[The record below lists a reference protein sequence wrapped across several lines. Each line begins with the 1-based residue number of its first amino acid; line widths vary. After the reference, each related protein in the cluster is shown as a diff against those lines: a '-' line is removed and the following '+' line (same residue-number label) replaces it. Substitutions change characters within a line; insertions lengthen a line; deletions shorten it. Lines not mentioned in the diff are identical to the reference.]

1 MADWLTLNFQG
12 ADGATSWTEEAQGLT
27 PDTST
32 LCELDTAQAYTGT
45 SSLLLVGNIG
55 ELALGG
61 CQYTVPGFDP
71 TSMHFEFSLRV
82 ATGCY
87 AASVYLG
94 DSGGNY
100 GIVIGYSDGVGGQC
114 EITDSGQNI
123 VVSETPSI
131 ALDAWHKCEVDIN
144 GTYVSVKIDNV
155 VIGSGTAT
163 GGESFSGIDLL
174 ILGGFES
181 SWIGHVLIQDP
192 VPETAIVSSNLSLE
206 AHHDA
211 PDAGLEPVAS
221 VSATTT
227 WTGTRESGLAATGG
241 LTADCEFGYFARLNA
256 SLPML
261 VLTPRTGLRAELTLP
276 ALTVS
281 GTLTSDYAV
290 RARLTLPRL
299 LVSGNVQSGYVA
311 TANLTLPAL
320 RLVGTLDT
328 GTILTLSRSLPIF
341 TLSSNVMQG
350 EIASLNASLPALSL
364 SAAILQS
371 EALTL
376 AASLPGLRLAGHVDT
391 GNRLYLVVNESN
403 LALTEFETYPFNSM
417 AEFGGKNF
425 AAGAT
430 GIYLLEGSFDDGAI
444 TEWEIKPGT
453 LDLVKD
459 GARRY
464 VRYILL
470 ACRPS
475 GDAML
480 VVTTEDGSQYEYA
493 VETVGET
500 NQEIR
505 VKVGKGLRGRYLDI
519 ALRQGEDG
527 GSLFLDKFEVHS
539 DPVPVGRNWK

>member
-55 ELALGG
+55 EVAPGG

-71 TSMHFEFSLRV
+71 TRMHFEFSIQA
-82 ATGCY
+82 ATGCPTCAVALY
-87 AASVYLG
+87 DATQS
-94 DSGGNY
+94 Y
-100 GIVIGYSDGVGGQC
+100 GIGLEYGDGLGWICVV
-114 EITDSGQNI
+114 TDSGSNSVI
-123 VVSETPSI
+123 SETPALS
-131 ALDAWHKCEVDIN
+131 LDAFHKVEVDVY
-144 GTYVSVKIDNV
+144 GTSITVKIDDV
-155 VIGSGTAT
+155 VVGSGSAT
-163 GGESFSGIDLL
+163 GGESFAGLECL
-174 ILGGFES
+174 FLAGFES

-192 VPETAIVSSNLSLE
+192 DPITATISADIDLE
-206 AHHDA
+206 AHHDH
-211 PDAGLEPVAS
+211 PDSGLEPVAS

-227 WTGTRESGLAATGG
+227 WTGARESSLAATGG

-350 EIASLNASLPALSL
+350 EIASLNASLPALTL

-376 AASLPGLRLAGHVDT
+376 AASLPMLRLAGHVDT

-459 GARRY
+459 GARRH